1 MLDLIE
7 ASSDSVFDA
16 RPLQLR
22 LQKLKG
28 GVGRTLFAMFPFLLG
43 QNLLMSLW
51 FSGRLFDFHVLD
63 MIEVGVEK
71 FVSLSEF
78 KVKSRHFF
86 PSWIEAI
93 TIFCFYFFIGSV

>member
-7 ASSDSVFDA
+7 ASSASVFDA

-28 GVGRTLFAMFPFLLG
+28 GVGRTLFAMFLFLLG
-43 QNLLMSLW
+43 HNLLMSLW

-78 KVKSRHFF
+78 KVTSRHFF
-86 PSWIEAI
+86 PLGLKPSPFSVF
-93 TIFCFYFFIGSV
+93 IFL